1 MKNPIPTDFTELESC
16 YGQLMAWCDVLQAIA
31 DFLPCHIDES
41 LCGRISSGLIPLLLT
56 THELE
61 ERLISSGL
69 GLIMEASDKADADE
83 RRRAGR
89 MFDRGAAQDVAVTL
103 ETLREG
109 RCRLSWEAVGYQLRS
124 FFCSMRGHIRSE
136 REIIRLMQRAVE
148 AERARDLTDAIEQTE
163 AA

>member
-1 MKNPIPTDFTELESC
+1 MMKTPIPTDFAELECC
-16 YGQLMAWCDVLQAIA
+16 YDQLMSWCDVLQAIA
-31 DFLPCHIDES
+31 DFLPCHIDED
-41 LCGRISSGLIPLLLT
+41 LCDRISSGLLPLLLT

-61 ERLISSGL
+61 KRLISARL
-69 GLIMEASDKADADE
+69 GLIMDAGERAEAEE

-89 MFDRGAAQDVAVTL
+89 LFDHGAAQDIVVTL
-103 ETLREG
+103 ESLGEG

-136 REIIRLMQRAVE
+136 REIMRLMQRAMVV
-148 AERARDLTDAIEQTE
+148 AARLDNAPEQTE

>member
-1 MKNPIPTDFTELESC
+1 MKKSIPSDFIELERC
-16 YGQLMAWCDVLQAIA
+16 YDQLMSWCDVFQAIA
-31 DFLPCHIDES
+31 DFLPCHIDDG
-41 LCGRISSGLIPLLLT
+41 LCERLSDGLLPLLQT

-69 GLIMEASDKADADE
+69 GLIMDAAEKAGAEE

-89 MFDRGAAQDVAVTL
+89 LIDHGAARDVVVTL
-103 ETLREG
+103 QTLGEG

-124 FFCSMRGHIRSE
+124 FFCSTRGHIRSE
-136 REIIRLMQRAVE
+136 REIMRLVQRAME
-148 AERARDLTDAIEQTE
+148 TAARLEDATDQTE

>member
-1 MKNPIPTDFTELESC
+1 MKKSIPSDFIELERC
-16 YGQLMAWCDVLQAIA
+16 YDQLMSWCDVFQAIA
-31 DFLPCHIDES
+31 DFLPCHIDDG
-41 LCGRISSGLIPLLLT
+41 LCERLSDGLLPLLQT

-69 GLIMEASDKADADE
+69 GLIMDAAEKAGAEE

-89 MFDRGAAQDVAVTL
+89 LIDHGAARDVVVTL
-103 ETLREG
+103 QTLGEG

-124 FFCSMRGHIRSE
+124 FFCTTRGHIRSE
-136 REIIRLMQRAVE
+136 REIMRLVQRAIETAARLEE
-148 AERARDLTDAIEQTE
+148 ATEQTE

>member
-1 MKNPIPTDFTELESC
+1 MKKSIPSDFIELERC
-16 YGQLMAWCDVLQAIA
+16 YDQLMSWCDVLQAIA
-31 DFLPCHIDES
+31 DFLPCHIDDG
-41 LCGRISSGLIPLLLT
+41 LCERLSDGLLPLLQT

-69 GLIMEASDKADADE
+69 GLIMDAAEKAGAEE

-89 MFDRGAAQDVAVTL
+89 LIDHGAARDVVVTL
-103 ETLREG
+103 QTLGEG

-124 FFCSMRGHIRSE
+124 FFCSTRGHIRSE
-136 REIIRLMQRAVE
+136 REIMRLVQRAME
-148 AERARDLTDAIEQTE
+148 TAARLEDATDQTE

>member
-1 MKNPIPTDFTELESC
+1 MKTPISIDLTELESC
-16 YGQLMAWCDVLQAIA
+16 YDQLMSWCDVLQAIA
-31 DFLPCHIDES
+31 DFLPCHIDEH
-41 LCGRISSGLIPLLLT
+41 LCGRISSGLLPLLLT

-61 ERLISSGL
+61 RRLISTGL
-69 GLIMEASDKADADE
+69 GVIMDAGEKAEAEE

-89 MFDRGAAQDVAVTL
+89 LFDHGAAQDIVITL
-103 ETLREG
+103 ESLGEG

-136 REIIRLMQRAVE
+136 REIMRLVQRAM
-148 AERARDLTDAIEQTE
+148 AAAARLDNAIDQTE